1 LVAFFLVPFFF
12 AAFFFAAMQ
21 DHLLDGQTLPTI
33 GAIVENVVGS
43 RQKLGSGRP
52 YASSRVHRVA
62 SIVNGVHL
70 PCHALDLRVSRARIS
85 LSNRTLRKNFDA
97 MRVSTSCG

>member
-1 LVAFFLVPFFF
+1 MYCYFFFLVAFFLVPFFF

-62 SIVNGVHL
+62 SIVNG
-70 PCHALDLRVSRARIS
+70 CTFHATRSIFAYRVRAFRCRIE
-85 LSNRTLRKNFDA
+85 R
-97 MRVSTSCG
+97 